1 MSNSGDA
8 KTEEIIEAVTERSGF
23 SRDIVKSVVQHI
35 QSVVGISNAT
45 PMESPQKARTLPE
58 IRFELIGSN
67 TALTHIDRNLL
78 SSNKSKLGGIAEW
91 IHDPRTPVC
100 CGRLATFYA
109 QVDTNLGPDISIVD
123 AGVLYVFVCDHC
135 LATFAELQYH

>member
-1 MSNSGDA
+1 MSNSSDA
-8 KTEEIIEAVTERSGF
+8 KTEEIIEAVTERSGL

-35 QSVVGISNAT
+35 QSVVAISNA
-45 PMESPQKARTLPE
+45 PHMGSPHKARTLPE
-58 IRFELIGSN
+58 IRFGLIGASSV
-67 TALTHIDRNLL
+67 LTHIDRNLL

-91 IHDPRTPVC
+91 VHDSRTPVC
-100 CGRLATFYA
+100 CGRVATFYA
-109 QVDTNLGPDISIVD
+109 QIDTNLGPDISIVD